1 MRKPG
6 GPSCRRVDVGRG
18 DFLRVGS
25 LSLPGLWRCP
35 PKQKSLFRPSAAL
48 LILLFVAGAPAS
60 SADLKLEKHVLPIL
74 NRYCFQCH
82 GEAVQMGDLDLR
94 TRQSMLR
101 GGSKGPALVMGS
113 PQGSLL
119 YQRMLDGSMPLG
131 DARVSDAETRTIH
144 DWIQAGSLVEKGQE
158 TDAEAGKMAH
168 HWAFRPPKRP
178 AQPRISDQTWVGT
191 PVDAFILARLE
202 DKSIQPAPPADR
214 STLLRRI
221 YLNLI
226 GLPPSP
232 HEQRAFL
239 EDKSPQAYEKVVED
253 LLSRPRY
260 GERWARHWL
269 DVVRYAE
276 TNGYERDGTK
286 PSAWRYRDY
295 VIDAFNKDK
304 PFNRFLLEQLA
315 GDEISGSNAETQI
328 AATFLRLGT
337 WDDEPAEALR
347 DRYEQL
353 DDVLGT
359 TATAFL
365 GLTLRCARCH
375 DHKFEPFTQ
384 RDYYRMLA
392 VFEPLKRPQDK
403 REVLPTELDVFVG
416 TEEELAAYSAA
427 TETANSEIVWLEGK
441 IEEVRKV
448 ILKRLFAAEAEALG
462 MHWLQHAETVLA
474 FQTAADKRTEE
485 QKKLVQEF
493 SEKLDQQIRQ
503 EAQSEERSQLE
514 GWEKRIEDIQAG
526 RPKPPPRGYIWR
538 EEGSRTS
545 PTYLLERG
553 DPDSPGD
560 QIRPGFPAILSSASI
575 EPPQPTRRSSGRRAW
590 LAGWMTRRD
599 NPLVARVI
607 VNRIWQW
614 HFGEGLVASENDFG
628 VMGRPPSH
636 PDLLDYLATAL
647 VDSGWSIKH
656 IQRLIVESNT
666 FRMSSMGNEQA
677 AAIDP
682 DNVLLWGW
690 KPRRLEGEVIRDSM
704 LAVSGQLNLEMG
716 GPSVYPPLPQAV
728 LAGLP
733 KPESW
738 GQSDEQQAR
747 RRSVYIFVKRTLAV
761 PELEL
766 LDTPDS
772 TSSCEQRVVSTT
784 GPQALVFINGD
795 FTHEQARHLASRLER
810 EVGDDVRARVSRA
823 FQLVFGRKAGVQ
835 ELEAALQFLKKQ
847 RRQIEADGALSVEG
861 SNPERAALEAFCLV
875 LLNTNEFFYLS

>member
-1 MRKPG
+1 MQVPG
-6 GPSCRRVDVGRG
+6 PGEVQIIDFIHSLWHCR
-18 DFLRVGS
+18 
-25 LSLPGLWRCP
+25 
-35 PKQKSLFRPSAAL
+35 PKQKSLFCPSAAL
-48 LILLFVAGAPAS
+48 LILLCVAGTPAT
-60 SADLKLEKHVLPIL
+60 SADLKLEKDVLPIL
-74 NRYCFQCH
+74 NHYCFQCH
-82 GEAVQMGDLDLR
+82 GEAVQMGGLDLR

-101 GGSKGPALVMGS
+101 GGSKGPALVVGS
-113 PQGSLL
+113 PKGSLI
-119 YQRMLDGSMPLG
+119 YQRILDGSMPLG
-131 DARVSDAETRTIH
+131 DARVSDTETSTIH
-144 DWIQAGSLVEKGQE
+144 DWIQADAPVEKGQE
-158 TDAEAGKMAH
+158 TQAEAEKMAQ
-168 HWAFRPPKRP
+168 HWAFRPPQRP
-178 AQPRISDQTWVGT
+178 AQPRISDQTLLGT
-191 PVDAFILARLE
+191 PVDAFIVARLE
-202 DKSIQPAPPADR
+202 DKGIQPFPPADR

-232 HEQRAFL
+232 EEQRTFL
-239 EDKSPQAYEKVVED
+239 EDKSPEAYEKVVED

-295 VIDAFNKDK
+295 VIDAFNRDK

-328 AATFLRLGT
+328 ATTFLRLGT
-337 WDDEPAEALR
+337 WDDEPAEPLR
-347 DRYEQL
+347 DRYDQL

-365 GLTLRCARCH
+365 GLTLQCARCH
-375 DHKFEPFTQ
+375 DHEFEPFTQ

-392 VFEPLKRPQDK
+392 VFEPLKRPQN
-403 REVLPTELDVFVG
+403 EEEILPTELDVFVG

-427 TETANSEIVWLEGK
+427 TETADAEIVWLEGK

-448 ILKRLFAAEAEALG
+448 ILKRLFAAEAEASG
-462 MHWLQHAETVLA
+462 INWLQHAETVLA
-474 FQTAADKRTEE
+474 SQTAPDKRTEE
-485 QKKLVQEF
+485 QEKLVQEF
-493 SEKLDQQIRQ
+493 NEKLNEQIRQ
-503 EAQSEERSQLE
+503 EAQPEDRSQLE

-526 RPKPPPRGYIWR
+526 RPRGPPRAYLWR
-538 EEGSRTS
+538 EEGSRAG

-560 QIRPGFPAILSSASI
+560 QIQPGLPAILSPKSI
-575 EPPQPTRRSSGRRAW
+575 EPPQPTRTSTGRRAW
-590 LAGWMTRRD
+590 LAGWMTRPG

-607 VNRIWQW
+607 VNRLWQW

-628 VMGRPPSH
+628 VMGQPPSH
-636 PDLLDYLATAL
+636 PDLLDYLAEEL
-647 VDSGWSIKH
+647 VDSDWSIKH
-656 IQRLIVESNT
+656 VQRLIVKSNT
-666 FRMSSMGNEQA
+666 FQMSSIGNDQA

-682 DNVLLWGW
+682 DNVLLWKW

-704 LAVSGQLNLEMG
+704 LAVSGQLNLEIG

-728 LAGLP
+728 LEGLP
-733 KPESW
+733 NPESW
-738 GQSDEQQAR
+738 GQSDEQQAK
-747 RRSVYIFVKRTLAV
+747 RRSVYIFVKRSLAV

-795 FTHEQARHLASRLER
+795 FTREQARHLASRLER
-810 EVGDDVRARVSRA
+810 EVGDDVRAQVSRA
-823 FQLVFGRKAGVQ
+823 FQLAFGRRAGVQ

-847 RRQIEADGALSVEG
+847 RHQIEGDGAPLVEG
-861 SNPERAALEAFCLV
+861 SNPDRAALEAFCLV